1 MNNYK
6 LKKMLAEAGK
16 DLKAAQEKYAEIERR
31 LKGDTNTSYVFVFK
45 NGSYMKNF
53 DKKITEFR
61 SSMDALEFFKK
72 TTCKINSETSTY
84 KTNVSEISKT
94 IKNGDISE
102 GDVIAIPYE
111 DEKLGVDTLLP
122 FNVCRITEKNE
133 ALCHCRFALDR
144 IQFSTRES
152 NNYKDSNIRKWL
164 GNLIP
169 RFDDAMQKHFMQAD
183 VPYIDAYDEQIKI
196 VSDKFWLLDQMELF
210 TFYKTTDERKRTYL
224 AGNASTN
231 WWLRNPRTGYTYLEY
246 YVHTSGS
253 SFNSYSKNSYG
264 CVPACLIG

>member
-31 LKGDTNTSYVFVFK
+31 LKGSASTSYVLLFRK
-45 NGSYMKNF
+45 CSYKKDF
-53 DKKITEFR
+53 DKRITEFR

-72 TTCKINSETSTY
+72 TACKI
-84 KTNVSEISKT
+84 NVSEISKT

-111 DEKLGVDTLLP
+111 DEKLGIDTLLP
-122 FNVCRITEKNE
+122 FNVCKITEKNE

-144 IQFSTRES
+144 VQFSANDST
-152 NNYKDSNIRKWL
+152 NYKDSDIRKWL
-164 GNLIP
+164 GNLIS
-169 RFDDAMQKHFMQAD
+169 RFDDAMQKHFIQAD

-210 TFYKTTDERKRTYL
+210 TFYKTMDERKRTYL
-224 AGNASTN
+224 DDNASAP
-231 WWLRNPRTGYTYLEY
+231 WWLRYPITDNIHYEY
-246 YVHTSGS
+246 CVTTSGS
-253 SFNSYSKNSYG
+253 SKYYYSYG
-264 CVPACLIG
+264 SHGCAPACLIG

>member
-6 LKKMLAEAGK
+6 LKKMPAEACK

-31 LKGDTNTSYVFVFK
+31 LKGDASTSYILLFK

-53 DKKITEFR
+53 DKKITKFK
-61 SSMDALEFFKK
+61 SSMDALEFFK
-72 TTCKINSETSTY
+72 TTAYKI
-84 KTNVSEISKT
+84 NVSEIFKA

-122 FNVCRITEKNE
+122 FNVCKITEKNE

-144 IQFSTRES
+144 IQFSTKES

-169 RFDDAMQKHFMQAD
+169 RFDNAMQKHFMQAD
-183 VPYIDAYDEQIKI
+183 VPYIDSYDEQIKI
-196 VSDKFWLLDQMELF
+196 VSDKFWLLDQMEIL
-210 TFYKTTDERKRTYL
+210 TFYKTIDERRRTYL
-224 AGNASTN
+224 DNTAAY
-231 WWLRNPRTGYTYLEY
+231 WWLRYPSIGNTYTEYL
-246 YVHTSGS
+246 TTMSGS
-253 SFNSYSKNSYG
+253 SDCRSSANAYG